1 MNQPFSFRLMLF
13 LALLQGVFGLLRAY
27 GWVQI
32 GADLFRQGLLLL
44 PFVGAVAVLRGL
56 FISVVALLYVL
67 FVVGALQGKTWA
79 RWVCLTAIVIN
90 LLLVLNSLIHG
101 ANFIRAVI
109 WAVVPVI
116 LLFYLFSQTGRDALK
131 SQAAG

>member
-90 LLLVLNSLIHG
+90 LLLVLNGLIHG
-101 ANFIRAVI
+101 ANFARAVI

-131 SQAAG
+131 GHAAG